1 MQISNALFLL
11 TYLPGFNG
19 QNELHSHRV
28 IHGVGQNH
36 K

>member
-11 TYLPGFNG
+11 TYLPGFSG
-19 QNELHSHRV
+19 HHELHGHRV